1 MRISKAFPFLLALTF
16 FLATY
21 SSAQSSMS
29 QFKFDLA
36 KQGEVVTKDAGQT
49 VWLTLSN
56 ENFDAIHQTEEALVQ
71 FQLLLPGE
79 GETEITLL
87 ESCPFPATIPTNVMK
102 KDAAGNLISEEFETA
117 PKIKTFDVTGS
128 GLGGILLV
136 FDDYLMGSLRYKGR
150 VFELKPNLSS
160 PFPNDYII
168 FDVNDSKETHSF
180 SCAADQMIRKDRI
193 ERSYQQNEQ
202 KSLDPDCVERIG
214 Y

>member
-16 FLATY
+16 FLTTY

-56 ENFDAIHQTEEALVQ
+56 ENFDAIQQTEEALVQ

-87 ESCPFPATIPTNVMK
+87 ES
-102 KDAAGNLISEEFETA
+102 
-117 PKIKTFDVTGS
+117 
-128 GLGGILLV
+128 
-136 FDDYLMGSLRYKGR
+136 
-150 VFELKPNLSS
+150 
-160 PFPNDYII
+160 
-168 FDVNDSKETHSF
+168 
-180 SCAADQMIRKDRI
+180 
-193 ERSYQQNEQ
+193 
-202 KSLDPDCVERIG
+202 
-214 Y
+214 